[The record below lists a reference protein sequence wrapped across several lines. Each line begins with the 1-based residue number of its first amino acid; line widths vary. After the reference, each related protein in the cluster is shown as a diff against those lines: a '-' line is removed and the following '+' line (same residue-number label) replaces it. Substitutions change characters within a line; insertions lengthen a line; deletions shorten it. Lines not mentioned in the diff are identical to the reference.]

1 MKEVDGSPSK
11 FAVDLRSMLAKVAR
25 EFQFS
30 TVVLCRDVTRL
41 YLVGHEHFVELL
53 ARA

>member
-30 TVVLCRDVTRL
+30 TPFYAAVRRDCIWAGTNTL
-41 YLVGHEHFVELL
+41 WNS
-53 ARA
+53 